1 MHYRR
6 RLGGDGLRA
15 MTRVLVVDDTED
27 ILTMVQGV
35 AQRMG
40 LTTAIL
46 NNTVTFMTTFVRF
59 KPDIVVLDI
68 VMPNLDGIEII
79 HWLTDVDYTGRL
91 IIMSGYADYHRMSEA
106 LAEANGRMQ
115 IASLRKPFRIAE
127 LQAALRGEPLPRT
140 ATIGLG
146 LS

>member
-1 MHYRR
+1 
-6 RLGGDGLRA
+6 
-15 MTRVLVVDDTED
+15 
-27 ILTMVQGV
+27 MVQGV

-40 LTTAIL
+40 FTTAIL
-46 NNTVTFMTTFVRF
+46 SNTVPFMTTFVRF

-79 HWLTDVDYTGRL
+79 RWLADVDYTGRL
-91 IIMSGYADYHRMSEA
+91 IIMSGYADYHRMAEA
-106 LAEANGRMQ
+106 LAEASGRME

-127 LQAALRGEPLPRT
+127 LQAALRGDPLPSA

-146 LS
+146 LPGN